1 MNFLDSIKIAF
12 SSILSHKMRSILTML
27 GIIIGVGSIITIVA
41 IGQGGSMVLKSQFVG
56 SGNNTLEIIFQPD
69 ENSLSTGSTMDFS
82 TFTPE
87 DLFQLKHL
95 PGISHVIPTN
105 TSTELLSIN
114 DQQVNTNV
122 KGITKDYYVVNSIH
136 IISGKKFSENDFSQS
151 NNVVLIN
158 QKAEK
163 EFFKGSKSIGKIVEI
178 RGQPFQIIGVYK
190 TNAIFGVE
198 TPEMLIPLSVWPA
211 TFGTENIQSLT
222 IQVKNINKVE
232 KTGKEA
238 VEMLNKLKSPELKGK
253 YQIVNLAALKKGL
266 TKVTDIMTMIIAGIA
281 GISLVV
287 GGVGVMNI
295 MLVSVTERT
304 REIGIRKALG
314 ASRGKILLQFLIE
327 AMMLT
332 LIGGIIGIAL
342 GVGGAFIVSS
352 FAHWPPLISLKV
364 IVGGVLF
371 SMSLG
376 IVFGLLPANKA
387 AKLEPIEALR
397 YEE

>member
-1 MNFLDSIKIAF
+1 MNFIDSIKIAF

-41 IGQGGSMVLKSQFVG
+41 IGQGGSMVLKSQFAG
-56 SGNNTLEIIFQPD
+56 SGNNTLEIDFLPD
-69 ENSLSTGSTMDFS
+69 ENNLSISTMDRL
-82 TFTPE
+82 TFTQE
-87 DLFQLKHL
+87 DLFQLKHI
-95 PGISHVIPTN
+95 PEISHVIPTN
-105 TSTELLSIN
+105 TSTEPLSIN
-114 DQQVNTNV
+114 DRQVNTTI
-122 KGITKDYYVVNSIH
+122 KGITKDYSVVNSIH
-136 IISGKKFSENDFSQS
+136 MVSGEKFSDNDISQS

-158 QKAEK
+158 QKSKK
-163 EFFKGSKSIGKIVEI
+163 EFFKGSKSIGKIIEI
-178 RGQPFQIIGVYK
+178 RGQPFQVIGIYK

-198 TPEMLIPLSVWPA
+198 TPEMLIPISVWPV

-222 IQVKNINKVE
+222 IQVKDINKMD
-232 KTGKEA
+232 KTGKQA
-238 VEMLNKLKSPELKGK
+238 VAMLNKLKSPDLKGK
-253 YQIVNLAALKKGL
+253 YQIFNLAALQKGL

-281 GISLVV
+281 SISLVV
-287 GGVGVMNI
+287 GGIGVMNI

-314 ASRGKILLQFLIE
+314 ASRGKILLQFLSE

-332 LIGGIIGIAL
+332 LIGGVIGIAL

-364 IVGGVLF
+364 VVGGVLF

-376 IVFGLLPANKA
+376 IIFGLIPANKA

-397 YEE
+397 YE